1 MYVLCIV
8 FRKLNGFYILYS
20 VKHTELLPRVSHKD
34 IAFAEGTGGKKVPV
48 GLAFFVKPTVH
59 LCGVGGRAVDKGR
72 DSPPW
77 SFPNSVEKGLRKT
90 DSRGGGRSPPSECLV
105 LTYPSLFPALG
116 SARDRL
122 GFPAPLLPAATSFL
136 EFLGG
141 LWV

>member
-1 MYVLCIV
+1 M
-8 FRKLNGFYILYS
+8 
-20 VKHTELLPRVSHKD
+20 
-34 IAFAEGTGGKKVPV
+34 PV
-48 GLAFFVKPTVH
+48 GVAFFVKPNVR

-90 DSRGGGRSPPSECLV
+90 GSRGGGRSPPSACLV
-105 LTYPSLFPALG
+105 LTQPLFPALG

-122 GFPAPLLPAATSFL
+122 GCPTPLLPAATSFL